1 MQRYL
6 ALDAIKAGDII
17 LTASPTMTSYAI
29 RAASF
34 SRVSHAA
41 IAIHPLIW
49 FEALGDGVQYT
60 IHEPTFVL
68 SGDRVRFGLSVAP
81 GERYIVKRPQINGP
95 QDDLQEYQT
104 AKALIEASSKY
115 AFLNYALRSKFLQLA
130 RFGLGEASFTQT
142 RGDKYGCLQ
151 KQAISRTILLMA
163 CG

>member
-17 LTASPTMTSYAI
+17 LAASPTMTSYGI

-49 FEALGDGVQYT
+49 FEALSDGVQYT

-68 SGDRVRFGLSVAP
+68 SDDHVRFGLFYPRRTVYR
-81 GERYIVKRPQINGP
+81 E
-95 QDDLQEYQT
+95 
-104 AKALIEASSKY
+104 ALS
-115 AFLNYALRSKFLQLA
+115 
-130 RFGLGEASFTQT
+130 
-142 RGDKYGCLQ
+142 D
-151 KQAISRTILLMA
+151 
-163 CG
+163 